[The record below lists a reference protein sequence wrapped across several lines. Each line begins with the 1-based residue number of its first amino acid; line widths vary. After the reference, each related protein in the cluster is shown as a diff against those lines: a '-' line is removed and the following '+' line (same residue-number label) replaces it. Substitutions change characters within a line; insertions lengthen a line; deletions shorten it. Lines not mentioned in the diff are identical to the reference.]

1 MYSPDN
7 SRNTGMHLNPYSAPS
22 IKDFLAVFNKKLESL
37 IEILQHEQKVLTKG
51 SADEISTTA
60 QEKLAYMQALS
71 NFIANYFNSS
81 SVSKNNGLEESIK
94 MLNEVCI
101 GESIVEWDESQNLL
115 QLSRELSDENSIL
128 LANRLKSTNSALNT
142 LYSLSGTQP
151 TNTYD
156 DRGHSKHPLISRQI
170 ASV

>member
-1 MYSPDN
+1 
-7 SRNTGMHLNPYSAPS
+7 MHLNPYSAPS

-101 GESIVEWDESQNLL
+101 GESIVEGMNHKIYFNLAVNYL
-115 QLSRELSDENSIL
+115 MKI
-128 LANRLKSTNSALNT
+128 A
-142 LYSLSGTQP
+142 YSLQT
-151 TNTYD
+151 
-156 DRGHSKHPLISRQI
+156 
-170 ASV
+170 V